1 MEAAVKPAVSLEAE
15 EAKEG
20 LGPRAAWAA
29 HKRVS
34 AAQLLAQNISN
45 FPLRTIFSFKN
56 NRSVSSIASP
66 FSSDKVSFA

>member
-34 AAQLLAQNISN
+34 AAQLLAQNI
-45 FPLRTIFSFKN
+45 
-56 NRSVSSIASP
+56 
-66 FSSDKVSFA
+66 